1 MKRFTIQNLTLTL
14 NNKDKINILNL
25 EFKNNKYIL
34 YSAKNTENINNDF
47 IKFEF
52 KENIQITPKKKMN
65 ELNLTTKLN
74 EETKLNELHINN
86 NQIYYLKD
94 SRNIILNND
103 KLFLILNDGKLYENK
118 KNNIENLSGIIRS
131 PVLPDSIKSESSQEL
146 HGLNEVISKNNDIV
160 SDILNKAKK
169 SHEEV
174 KNLRI
179 EENTFNDLS
188 DSNTKNSSKIINLKN
203 NHDSKLDKK
212 NKTIDTYDN
221 DENKQHEN
229 IIIKKDNN
237 EIIPPLDIPTTFN
250 NMDKPS
256 SEKVPYESVEFIQ
269 NNNNVPSSNLI
280 NNDFKSIKEND
291 INFIEEDFE
300 SFSSLAN
307 PTNLGYESSN
317 NDLLNTSDEDKNNA
331 LNDSNIKNIKIIDN
345 NLLKYDIHKL
355 NIHKEESKHIS
366 QKINTDNIVQ
376 LSNKP
381 DYQLTY
387 DNINNNLSSNL
398 LIGNNL
404 NGDGQ
409 INDILIDNESNNDKP
424 IINETIN
431 DKPIDNESNNDK
443 PIINETINDKPIINE
458 SINDKPIINESN
470 NDASIDNESNNDASI
485 DNESNNGASI
495 DNESNNDTLINN
507 KPINN
512 PLNNI
517 PLLQEPKIK
526 NDKEIFNLE
535 KILTDF
541 NKLFNII
548 DDNSNENPSQP
559 ILNLVEVPKKENI
572 QIELKNNTLKPETK
586 KETIITSEDN
596 IKKKI
601 ISKNEDKI
609 KKEIVKNT
617 SQFNY
622 IKTINYQNVNYKIQT
637 IKLKS
642 SNDLNYTN
650 LFKTKIEEC
659 NTINKNNLS
668 FELDEENSSYLILF
682 MNQKYLINKINN
694 TIVLTNLVTRNS
706 QIIKN
711 KDNFKIGLYDFI
723 LYNNASIIIAVST
736 SKFFDNNYGTAFNV
750 YVPLYI

>member
-131 PVLPDSIKSESSQEL
+131 PVLSDSIKADSSQEL
-146 HGLNEVISKNNDIV
+146 HGSNEVISKSNDIV

-188 DSNTKNSSKIINLKN
+188 DSNTKTSSKIINLKN
-203 NHDSKLDKK
+203 KNIDNDDS
-212 NKTIDTYDN
+212 
-221 DENKQHEN
+221 DENKQHDN

-237 EIIPPLDIPTTFN
+237 EIIPSFDIPKSFN
-250 NMDKPS
+250 NVNKPS
-256 SEKVPYESVEFIQ
+256 PEQVSCESTEFIE
-269 NNNNVPSSNLI
+269 NNNNVPSSNLK
-280 NNDFKSIKEND
+280 NNDLTTVKENYT
-291 INFIEEDFE
+291 NFIVDLE
-300 SFSSLAN
+300 SLSSPLN
-307 PTNLGYESSN
+307 PINIDYESSN
-317 NDLLNTSDEDKNNA
+317 NDLLNTSIEDKNNA
-331 LNDSNIKNIKIIDN
+331 LSNSDIKNIKIIDN

-355 NIHKEESKHIS
+355 KIDKEESKDIS
-366 QKINTDNIVQ
+366 QKINTNNVDQ
-376 LSNKP
+376 LSNKE
-381 DYQLTY
+381 DYQLT
-387 DNINNNLSSNL
+387 DD
-398 LIGNNL
+398 NNL
-404 NGDGQ
+404 NGNGQ
-409 INDILIDNESNNDKP
+409 INDQLSNNDTLIDNESNNNTLIDDRSNNNTLIDNKSNNNTLIDNRSNNDTLIDNQP
-424 IINETIN
+424 IN
-431 DKPIDNESNNDK
+431 DTLIDNESNNNTLIDNQ
-443 PIINETINDKPIINE
+443 PINDRP
-458 SINDKPIINESN
+458 P
-470 NDASIDNESNNDASI
+470 DNQPN
-485 DNESNNGASI
+485 
-495 DNESNNDTLINN
+495 
-507 KPINN
+507 NN
-512 PLNNI
+512 PSNDI
-517 PLLQEPKIK
+517 SPLQESKIK

-548 DDNSNENPSQP
+548 DDNSSEKSTVNEKNNENLSQP
-559 ILNLVEVPKKENI
+559 ILNLLEVPKKENI
-572 QIELKNNTLKPETK
+572 QINKNIELKNNIFKSEIK
-586 KETIITSEDN
+586 KEIIITPEDT

-601 ISKNEDKI
+601 ILKNENKI
-609 KKEIVKNT
+609 NKEIIKNT
-617 SQFNY
+617 LQFNY

-694 TIVLTNLVTRNS
+694 TIVLTNLVIRNS

-723 LYNNASIIIAVST
+723 LYNNASIIIAAST
-736 SKFFDNNYGTAFNV
+736 SKFFDNNYGTAYNV
-750 YVPLYI
+750 YIPLYI